1 MLPVFAYI
9 RISRDRTGAGLNIAD
24 QLNDI
29 RPAAQSAG
37 HHIAEVYADNDM
49 SAYSG
54 KPRPDYL
61 RLLDDIRAGRWKAG
75 WAWHTDR
82 LHRSPLE
89 LEDWITACE
98 PHGTALWTVKAGPID
113 LTTPSGRL
121 VARQLGAVARYESE
135 HKSER
140 LKLKI
145 QGKVQRREPLSGG
158 GYRPFGWEEDRVTV
172 REDEAEVI
180 RWLAQQ
186 IFDGVGLR
194 TLARQLTDRGVPT
207 TTGGPWYAGPLRDIL
222 LRPRIAG
229 LYTHKERIIGQA
241 PWPPIIPEPQWR
253 SLVAILRDPTRRTG
267 GRSGRTNLLTGLAV
281 CDTHPD
287 QTLRVVYASNK
298 RPTKETR
305 QRRWYFC
312 PRCRRRRN
320 TTLVDGY
327 VQDAVVAYLSGLELE
342 PAPQPPPEEPGLLEE
357 LERARRRRDEIA
369 ALADDPDWSLEELR
383 AMRRAAAERV
393 AQIEA
398 RMSRAVRPRVVEGIA
413 GRPVEEV
420 LALWGDMGLE
430 WLL

>member
-121 VARQLGAVARYESE
+121 VARQLGA
-135 HKSER
+135 
-140 LKLKI
+140 
-145 QGKVQRREPLSGG
+145 
-158 GYRPFGWEEDRVTV
+158 
-172 REDEAEVI
+172 
-180 RWLAQQ
+180 
-186 IFDGVGLR
+186 
-194 TLARQLTDRGVPT
+194 
-207 TTGGPWYAGPLRDIL
+207 
-222 LRPRIAG
+222 
-229 LYTHKERIIGQA
+229 
-241 PWPPIIPEPQWR
+241 
-253 SLVAILRDPTRRTG
+253 
-267 GRSGRTNLLTGLAV
+267 
-281 CDTHPD
+281 
-287 QTLRVVYASNK
+287 
-298 RPTKETR
+298 
-305 QRRWYFC
+305 
-312 PRCRRRRN
+312 
-320 TTLVDGY
+320 
-327 VQDAVVAYLSGLELE
+327 
-342 PAPQPPPEEPGLLEE
+342 
-357 LERARRRRDEIA
+357 RRRRDEIA

-430 WLL
+430 ARRALVRATVRVRLVPVSRQGRSGDVMRDEDMVLEWLL